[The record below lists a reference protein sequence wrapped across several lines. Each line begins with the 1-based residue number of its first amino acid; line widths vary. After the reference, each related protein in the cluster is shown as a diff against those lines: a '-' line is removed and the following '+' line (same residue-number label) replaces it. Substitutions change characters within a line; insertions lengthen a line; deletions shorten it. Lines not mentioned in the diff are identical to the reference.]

1 MSTGEHSFTIPRSSY
16 IASLLKVLG
25 ADALSNYGKGVFV
38 GGYPGIWHNDKPDLI
53 TELLTRKDTNERVLQ
68 YSNDNDL
75 FFKKRDA
82 IIKELRNDTTTA
94 DITSEVSTIPVSLPK
109 IKFEMPRPETKVN
122 IDEQWIEEENKR
134 FRKRLKRF
142 AKSQLVAQ
150 SEHRVAR

>member
-16 IASLLKVLG
+16 IASLLTVLG

-75 FFKKRDA
+75 FFK
-82 IIKELRNDTTTA
+82 
-94 DITSEVSTIPVSLPK
+94 S
-109 IKFEMPRPETKVN
+109 EMPLSKSYGMIPLQQISLQKYPLSLFHSQNKV
-122 IDEQWIEEENKR
+122 
-134 FRKRLKRF
+134 
-142 AKSQLVAQ
+142 
-150 SEHRVAR
+150 